1 MPRSRLFVGIQ
12 GGITNGFGGVRGLN
26 IGMDIHAL
34 RSKCLIIHP
43 TFHLMNE
50 GRMNEGRM
58 NGKVYRSP
66 RGQIGF
72 QYDL

>member
-1 MPRSRLFVGIQ
+1 MPRARLFVGMQ
-12 GGITNGFGGVRGLN
+12 GRITNSFGGVRGLN

-34 RSKCLIIHP
+34 RSKRLIIHP

-50 GRMNEGRM
+50 GWM